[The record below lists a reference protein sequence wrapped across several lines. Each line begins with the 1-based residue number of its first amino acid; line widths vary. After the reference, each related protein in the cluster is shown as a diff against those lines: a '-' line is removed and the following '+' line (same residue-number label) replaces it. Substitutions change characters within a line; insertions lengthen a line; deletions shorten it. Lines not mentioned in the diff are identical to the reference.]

1 MDVWRDQNLHAPK
14 IEQDEYSVD
23 DLAELLGI
31 SREAILHDVETGDLV
46 AERAGQEVVSIR
58 REAALA
64 WLDRRG
70 PGV

>member
-14 IEQDEYSVD
+14 IEKDEYSVD
-23 DLAELLGI
+23 DLAEPLGI

-46 AERAGQEVVSIR
+46 AERAGSEIVGYSLR
-58 REAALA
+58 SRAGLA
-64 WLDRRG
+64 DRRG

>member
-14 IEQDEYSVD
+14 IEKDEYTVD

-46 AERAGQEVVSIR
+46 AERSGREVVGIR

-64 WLDRRG
+64 WLNRRG